1 MILKYLPKRRGAL
14 LRMTRPLLCW
24 AFLATL
30 AGLPRG
36 EGLAHQSA
44 AENAHPGSHR
54 YFTVRDSIE
63 MSRFD
68 TTEGGPLF
76 SPDHKLFSVV
86 TSRGVID
93 TDSIESTLWVFR
105 TAEVRHLLDSEQIGG
120 VLQGKAV
127 FKLAQVP
134 RNNYSTPYA
143 PVISS
148 VRWSQNSKALLFLG
162 QDEGGERRLYSVDV
176 RSGAARELTPK
187 GQDVSLY
194 AVRGRTTVYLV
205 VSPKQNIRPGR
216 PINADALDI
225 TGEPLAMIMPQID
238 DSALEQELWVLRNTN
253 RWKLRRDGKY
263 PIRLAN
269 HFPEVLSISPD
280 ERSLAVLVPSSTV
293 PPLWESYEPENNY
306 PRLRPNDPGIT
317 TPFNFTRPMQYTVL
331 DVATGKISF
340 TLSAPDAYALGYVQ
354 ENTAVWSR
362 DSRRLLVTN
371 TFLPLTPADEEQRAQ
386 RHIPCA
392 CSIIDFDRL
401 STSCIAWSR
410 YRRTGGSSLASAQFG
425 VDADDVILSFDVASS
440 GSSQERY
447 IFKDDVWERA
457 NAAQSDKPNVQKSI
471 PSAAASSLSTIIEI
485 KETPNEPPA
494 LFGADQ
500 KSSKIRK
507 LWDPNPQLSS
517 INLGEVTEFR
527 WVDNTGYKWIG
538 QLVKP
543 PDYLPG
549 HRYPLVIQTYGFS
562 GGFVSDGIFPSASA
576 VRPLAA
582 IGIMVLQMPRRT
594 DHYGTPDEAPDQLRG
609 MQSAIAR
616 LVEEN
621 LIDPKAV
628 GVAGFSHTSYHVES
642 AIVTDPTLFAAA
654 TIADGMDGSYM
665 QYLYSVSDSTANI
678 QEGMY
683 GAKPFGSGL
692 KLWLDRAPGFNLD
705 KIQSPVR
712 IETYGF
718 PSVLTQWETYASLR
732 SQHKP
737 VNFVYFPYADHLL
750 QKPLERL
757 ASQQGN
763 VDWFRYWLKG
773 EEDPDAQK
781 RDQYLLWERLRDQRL
796 TENRAKANS
805 TD

>member
-1 MILKYLPKRRGAL
+1 MRS
-14 LRMTRPLLCW
+14 PLLCW
-24 AFLATL
+24 AFLAVL
-30 AGLPRG
+30 ARIPTA
-36 EGLAHQSA
+36 ESFAQQSA
-44 AENAHPGSHR
+44 TEGAQPRPHR
-54 YFTVRDSIE
+54 YFTVPDSIE

-68 TTEGGPLF
+68 TTEAGPLF
-76 SPDHKLFSVV
+76 SPDHEFFSVV

-105 TAEVRHLLDSEQIGG
+105 AAEVRHLLDSGQSGG
-120 VLQGKAV
+120 ALQGKAV

-134 RNNYSTPYA
+134 RNDYSTPYA

-148 VRWSQNSKALLFLG
+148 VRWSQDSNALLFLG
-162 QDEGGERRLYSVDV
+162 QDGGGERRLYRVDV

-187 GQDVSLY
+187 GEDVSLY
-194 AVRGRTTVYLV
+194 AVQGRTIVYLV
-205 VSPKQNIRPGR
+205 VSPKQNIWSGR

-238 DSALEQELWVLRNTN
+238 DSALYRELWVLRNGN

-263 PIRLAN
+263 SIRLAN
-269 HFPEVLSISPD
+269 HFPDVLSISPD
-280 ERSLAVLVPSSTV
+280 EKSLAVLVPSSTV
-293 PPLWESYEPENNY
+293 PSLWESYEPENNY
-306 PRLRPNDPGIT
+306 PRLRPNHPELT
-317 TPFNFTRPMQYTVL
+317 TPFNFIRPMQYTVF
-331 DVATGKISF
+331 DVTTGKTRF
-340 TLSAPDAYALGYVQ
+340 TLSAPHAYALGYVQ
-354 ENTAVWSR
+354 EDTAVWSA
-362 DSRRLLVTN
+362 DSRRLLLTN
-371 TFLPLTPADEEQRAQ
+371 TFLPLTLADEEQRPQ
-386 RHIPCA
+386 RQIPCA
-392 CSIIDFDRL
+392 CSIVDLDRL

-425 VDADDVILSFDVASS
+425 PDADEVILGFNAASN

-447 IFKDDVWERA
+447 IFEDDVWQRA
-457 NAAQSDKPNVQKSI
+457 KAVQNYKPNVQESI
-471 PSAAASSLSTIIEI
+471 PSASTSTLSTIIEI

-494 LFGADQ
+494 LFAADQ
-500 KSSKIRK
+500 KSGQIRK
-507 LWDPNPQLSS
+507 LWDPNPQLSL
-517 INLGEVTEFR
+517 IDLGEITEFR
-527 WVDNTGYKWIG
+527 WVDNTGYKWLG

-543 PDYLPG
+543 PDYVPG

-621 LIDPKAV
+621 LIDPKKV

-678 QEGMY
+678 QEGLY

-712 IETYGF
+712 IETYSF
-718 PSVLTQWETYASLR
+718 PSVLTQWETYASLLN
-732 SQHKP
+732 QHKP
-737 VNFVYFPYADHLL
+737 VDLVYFPHADHLL

-763 VDWFRYWLKG
+763 VDWFRFWLKG

-781 RDQYLLWERLRDQRL
+781 RDQYSLWERLRDQRS
-796 TENRAKANS
+796 TENRAKQNS
-805 TD
+805 SD